1 MSKPLNIYRLYVA
14 AIVGARVE
22 PADCPWEWRG
32 SGCYDVD
39 VYNIELWQMD
49 IVAVH
54 EDMAKYLAGQEV
66 LWNPPHGTTEDW
78 KVFRIEDIT
87 DEGSG
92 LEDMEGVEWTNTR
105 LMYGDADSDW
115 CSSYPRFDEVRD
127 YNFDF

>member
-1 MSKPLNIYRLYVA
+1 MSKPLNIYRLHVA
-14 AIVGARVE
+14 AIVSASVE

-54 EDMAKYLAGQEV
+54 EDMAKFLAGQEV

-78 KVFRIEDIT
+78 KVFSV
-87 DEGSG
+87 EGILLGERKVLCHGS
-92 LEDMEGVEWTNTR
+92 WRSTR
-105 LMYGDADSDW
+105 RDSIKSRVDG
-115 CSSYPRFDEVRD
+115 
-127 YNFDF
+127 